1 MNAKRLNT
9 VTDRCI
15 LTGRTFSHEAEKMA
29 TSGRILRND
38 PRFFFRNEAY
48 TKTAPQT
55 LTEIK
60 KQWDEFLERV
70 PIPLSATAS
79 ILLGQSI
86 LTRKE
91 TNSVQRDLATCLES
105 AALHIHK
112 KNPNHDSLPD
122 YVGMASK
129 LCDGIVLS
137 MRHIDNTKNVS
148 SISEAELIPPQLVL
162 AGMMR
167 VGLVDHRDFRISAF
181 IEGEVGDV
189 NSLSRK
195 EYYNH
200 ARSAISQGMRAAS
213 NVTIKDPEKKQ
224 ITSALTSLRN
234 SRNPNLSYVN
244 REVSVL
250 NANAKLSENI
260 GISLTEDHDLL
271 RKQLAGVSMSS
282 SARAIAILEEN
293 PLKRSIEESKKK
305 EHKGR

>member
-1 MNAKRLNT
+1 MAESGK
-9 VTDRCI
+9 I
-15 LTGRTFSHEAEKMA
+15 LK
-29 TSGRILRND
+29 ND
-38 PRFFFRNEAY
+38 PRFFFKDECYIKA
-48 TKTAPQT
+48 APQT
-55 LTEIK
+55 LTEVK
-60 KQWDEFLERV
+60 KQWDAFLEIG
-70 PIPLSATAS
+70 PIPPPATIS
-79 ILLGQSI
+79 ILLGKSI
-86 LTRKE
+86 LARKE
-91 TNSVQRDLATCLES
+91 TNSIQRDLATCLES
-105 AALHIHK
+105 AALQIHK

-137 MRHIDNTKNVS
+137 MRHMDNTKNVS
-148 SISEAELIPPQLVL
+148 SISEAELIPPQRVL

-167 VGLVDHRDFRISAF
+167 VGLVDYRDFRVSAF
-181 IEGEVGDV
+181 IEGEVGDA

-195 EYYNH
+195 EYYAR
-200 ARSAISQGMRAAS
+200 ARSIISQGMRAAN

-224 ITSALTSLRN
+224 ITNALATLRN
-234 SRNPNLSYVN
+234 SKNPNFSYVN

-260 GISLTEDHDLL
+260 GISLTEGHEFL

-293 PLKRSIEESKKK
+293 TLKRSIEESKKK